1 MSKINQAMNVVDDTK
16 ILVEKNLKKIYD
28 NTGNLEVNLLNIF

>member
-1 MSKINQAMNVVDDTK
+1 MNVVDDTK

-28 NTGNLEVNLLNIF
+28 NSANLEVNLIIIF